1 MLKKLLFIL
10 AFTLL
15 STTAMAESI
24 NGRVGVTGKFGF
36 ITPLQDL
43 TAVGEAN
50 VKVDTGLVGGGGLI
64 YGYNDNLA
72 FDFEV
77 TLAPSC
83 SVTSNSNLGDLQTT
97 DISLG
102 LQYRFMTDRHI
113 VPYVGAG
120 LDFIK
125 GDIAQSTI
133 NWSYGGHVNAGVDYF
148 VTKNI
153 AVTADI
159 KYVVGTESDIDRNGV
174 ILGKYNPMSFIG
186 TIGVRLFLPENIFN

>member
-102 LQYRFMTDRHI
+102 LEYRFMTDRHI